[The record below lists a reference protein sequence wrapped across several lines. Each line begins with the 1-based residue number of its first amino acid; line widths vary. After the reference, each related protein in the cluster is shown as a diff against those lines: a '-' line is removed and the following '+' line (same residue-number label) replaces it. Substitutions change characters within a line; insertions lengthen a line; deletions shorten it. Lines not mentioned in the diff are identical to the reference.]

1 MKRSSPK
8 SLLLFYGSNRF
19 NCTIFALVI
28 IKISWLFAGARAY
41 LYYVQA
47 LWCRKRGLDMLGK
60 LEALILGIIQGL
72 TEFLPI
78 SSTGHLY
85 LGRNLFGLQEAGL
98 LLDTMLHVGT
108 LLAVFVF
115 YKNEFVKII
124 RNPFSKLTFLLIV
137 GTIPAVVIGLLFKDY
152 FEEISKTGVTI
163 GWEFLV
169 TGLFLWIADSAKN
182 GYKKMDDISYTDA
195 FIIGSFQAAAIL
207 PAISRSGFTI
217 VAALW
222 RKLDRET
229 AAYFS
234 FLLSTP
240 AIVGAVILQSLDL
253 FSGTGEEISLSALVI
268 GILSSALFGYFAVKW
283 MIGFL
288 KKRSLKPFAVYV
300 WILGFAVLFFQFTG
314 QF

>member
-1 MKRSSPK
+1 
-8 SLLLFYGSNRF
+8 
-19 NCTIFALVI
+19 
-28 IKISWLFAGARAY
+28 
-41 LYYVQA
+41 
-47 LWCRKRGLDMLGK
+47 MLTK

-108 LLAVFVF
+108 LIAVFIF
-115 YKNEFVKII
+115 YKDEFVKII

-137 GTIPAVVIGLLFKDY
+137 GTIPAVILGLAFKDY
-152 FEEISKTGVTI
+152 IEEISKTGVTI
-163 GWEFLV
+163 GWEFLL
-169 TGLFLWIADSAKN
+169 TGLFLWMADSAKN
-182 GYKKMDDISYTDA
+182 GYKRMDDISYRDA
-195 FIIGSFQAAAIL
+195 FIIGTFQAVAIL
-207 PAISRSGFTI
+207 PAISRSGMTI

-240 AIVGAVILQSLDL
+240 AIAGAIVLQTKDL
-253 FSGTGEEISLSALVI
+253 LGGGEEEISLSALLV
-268 GILSSALFGYFAVKW
+268 GIISSAFFGYIAVKW

-288 KKRSLKPFAVYV
+288 KNHSLKPFAIYV
-300 WILGFAVLFFQFTG
+300 WVLGLIVLAFQFTG
-314 QF
+314 KF

>member
-1 MKRSSPK
+1 
-8 SLLLFYGSNRF
+8 
-19 NCTIFALVI
+19 
-28 IKISWLFAGARAY
+28 
-41 LYYVQA
+41 
-47 LWCRKRGLDMLGK
+47 MLTK

-115 YKNEFVKII
+115 YKHEFMKII
-124 RNPFSKLTFLLIV
+124 KNPFSKLTFLLIV

-152 FEEISKTGVTI
+152 FEEISKTGITV
-163 GWEFLV
+163 GWEFLI
-169 TGLFLWIADSAKN
+169 TGIFLWIADNVKN
-182 GYKKMDDISYTDA
+182 GYKKMDDIGYMDA
-195 FIIGSFQAAAIL
+195 LVIGTFQAAAIF
-207 PAISRSGFTI
+207 PAISRSGMTI

-240 AIVGAVILQSLDL
+240 AIAGAVVLQFADL
-253 FSGTGEEISLSALVI
+253 LQGGGEEISLSALLV
-268 GILSSALFGYFAVKW
+268 GITTSAIFGYIAVRW

-288 KKRSLKPFAVYV
+288 KKHSLKPFAVYV
-300 WILGFAVLFFQFTG
+300 WMLGLVILFFQFTG
-314 QF
+314 RF

>member
-1 MKRSSPK
+1 
-8 SLLLFYGSNRF
+8 
-19 NCTIFALVI
+19 
-28 IKISWLFAGARAY
+28 
-41 LYYVQA
+41 
-47 LWCRKRGLDMLGK
+47 MLTK
-60 LEALILGIIQGL
+60 LEALILGMIQGL

-115 YKNEFVKII
+115 YKDEFMKII
-124 RNPFSKLTFLLIV
+124 KNPFSKLTFLLLV
-137 GTIPAVVIGLLFKDY
+137 GTIPAVVIGLLFKNY
-152 FEEISKTGVTI
+152 FEEISKTGATI
-163 GWEFLV
+163 GWEFLI
-169 TGLFLWIADSAKN
+169 TGIFLWFADSIKN
-182 GYKKMDDISYTDA
+182 GYKKMDDISYADA
-195 FIIGSFQAAAIL
+195 FIIGTFQAAAIF
-207 PAISRSGFTI
+207 PAISRSGMTI

-240 AIVGAVILQSLDL
+240 AIAGAVILQSLDL
-253 FSGTGEEISLSALVI
+253 VSGGGEEISLSALLV
-268 GILSSALFGYFAVKW
+268 GIASSAIFGYFAVRW

-288 KKRSLKPFAVYV
+288 KKHSLKPFAIYV
-300 WILGFAVLFFQFTG
+300 WVLGAAVLFFQFTG
-314 QF
+314 KF

>member
-1 MKRSSPK
+1 
-8 SLLLFYGSNRF
+8 
-19 NCTIFALVI
+19 
-28 IKISWLFAGARAY
+28 
-41 LYYVQA
+41 
-47 LWCRKRGLDMLGK
+47 MLTK

-108 LLAVFVF
+108 LIAVFIF
-115 YKNEFVKII
+115 YKDEFVKII

-137 GTIPAVVIGLLFKDY
+137 GTIPAVILGLAFKDY
-152 FEEISKTGVTI
+152 IEEISKTGVTI
-163 GWEFLV
+163 GWEFLL
-169 TGLFLWIADSAKN
+169 TGLFLWMADSAKN
-182 GYKKMDDISYTDA
+182 GYKRMDDISYRDA
-195 FIIGSFQAAAIL
+195 FIIGTFQAVAIL
-207 PAISRSGFTI
+207 PAISRSGMTI

-240 AIVGAVILQSLDL
+240 AIAGAIVLQTKDL
-253 FSGTGEEISLSALVI
+253 LGGSGEEISLSALLV
-268 GILSSALFGYFAVKW
+268 GIISSAFFGYIAVKW

-288 KKRSLKPFAVYV
+288 KNHSLKPFAIYV
-300 WILGFAVLFFQFTG
+300 WALGLIVLAFQFTG
-314 QF
+314 KF

>member
-1 MKRSSPK
+1 
-8 SLLLFYGSNRF
+8 
-19 NCTIFALVI
+19 
-28 IKISWLFAGARAY
+28 
-41 LYYVQA
+41 
-47 LWCRKRGLDMLGK
+47 MLGK

-115 YKNEFVKII
+115 YKDEFVKII

-288 KKRSLKPFAVYV
+288 KKRSLKPFAIYV